1 MASPISVVTEQ
12 LPKSQ
17 VGMTIEVPAET
28 VDATYDRVLNR
39 LTSKAKIEGFRPGR
53 APRSLVEARLG
64 PAVLREEVVELMVPE
79 VVRQALE
86 EKSLDPIESPDVEVL
101 ELERGRPAR
110 LKATVS
116 VMPEVSLGDASALD
130 VPLQSIE
137 ITDEMLARRLEDLRQ
152 PLAEITPVER
162 EARTGDL
169 VIIDVEVE
177 VDGKV
182 VESESRKAME
192 AELKEGVLLPELLEV
207 LPGTFVG
214 ETREVSVKFPE
225 DYSEPL
231 LAGMQ
236 ATIKVTLQGVK
247 EKILPPMDDATAKQL
262 SNGEHESVET
272 FRASTRA
279 ALEESAK
286 EMARLE
292 RESALVKGLVDASS
306 VEVPVALVDRELTS
320 QLESMERSL
329 NRQGLKLDRYLE
341 YLGKNIDQWVAE
353 ERPEAEARLKIDLV
367 LGEYAK
373 RQELEPSD
381 AEVMKYLEEQ
391 AAQDDELK
399 GQVDELKKS
408 QSARRYFAS
417 RLRRRRVLDRLAEG
431 AEPAEP
437 AASKAEKV
445 PLQKAKKAVRQSK
458 SAPTQTEQE
467 GESPP
472 ST

>member
-1 MASPISVVTEQ
+1 MPSPLSVVTEQ

-39 LTSKAKIEGFRPGR
+39 LTAKAKIEGFRPGR

-64 PAVLREEVVELMVPE
+64 PAVLREEVVETMVPE

-86 EKSLDPIESPDVEVL
+86 EKSIDPIDNPDVEVI

-116 VMPEVSLGDASALD
+116 VMPDVQLGDTSALQ
-130 VPLQSIE
+130 VPSQPIE
-137 ITDEMLARRLEDLRQ
+137 ITDEMVERRLEDLRQ

-169 VIIDVEVE
+169 VVIDVEVE
-177 VDGKV
+177 ADGAV

-192 AELKEGVLLPELLEV
+192 ADLKEGVLLPELLAV
-207 LPGTFVG
+207 LPGARVG
-214 ETREVSVKFPE
+214 ETRAASVKFPE
-225 DYSEPL
+225 TYSEPK
-231 LAGMQ
+231 LAGKE
-236 ATIKVTLQGVK
+236 ATIKVTVQGVK
-247 EKILPPMDDATAKQL
+247 EKVLPPLDDAMAKQL
-262 SNGEHESVET
+262 SNGEHESVDS
-272 FRASTRA
+272 FRSSTRA
-279 ALEESAK
+279 ALEESAR
-286 EMARLE
+286 EMAKLE
-292 RESALVKGLVDASS
+292 REQALVKALVDATS

-329 NRQGLKLDRYLE
+329 NRQGLRLDRYLE
-341 YLGKNIDQWVAE
+341 YLGKTIDQWVAE
-353 ERPEAEARLKIDLV
+353 ERPEAEARLKVDLV

-373 RQELEPSD
+373 REGLEPSD
-381 AEVMKYLEEQ
+381 DDVVRFLEEQ
-391 AAQDDELK
+391 AEQDDELK

-417 RLRRRRVLDRLAEG
+417 RLRRRRVLDRLTEG
-431 AEPAEP
+431 AGI
-437 AASKAEKV
+437 
-445 PLQKAKKAVRQSK
+445 
-458 SAPTQTEQE
+458 SA
-467 GESPP
+467 
-472 ST
+472 